1 MFYNY
6 KDVFHI
12 FKKFQRFHSNA
23 YIYDLEVYPSIW
35 DTLYYSAWGQKRQHQ
50 LIFQQPPYIFIFQFC
65 SVYWLY
71 NKISAVLFFLVF
83 VAMDKNFIYFQ
94 DDFTFCWVKWSVLC
108 KYKVPWKPRK
118 FSIFKCDFSPIFFYF
133 HCRCSIL
140 TSIMMHCNYQNS
152 ILNYQN
158 SILNLN
164 LEAMIIFQYFK
175 KPTYF
180 LTWCAYKRQ
189 QKSPSR
195 FWSFL
200 KMNS

>member
-1 MFYNY
+1 MITILILITIMNYNY
-6 KDVFHI
+6 NYNYNFDVFHI

-118 FSIFKCDFSPIFFYF
+118 FSIFKCDFFSHIFLFPLQMLHFDFNYDALQLPKF
-133 HCRCSIL
+133 NFELPKFNFEFEFGGNDHLSIL
-140 TSIMMHCNYQNS
+140 
-152 ILNYQN
+152 
-158 SILNLN
+158 
-164 LEAMIIFQYFK
+164 
-175 KPTYF
+175 
-180 LTWCAYKRQ
+180 
-189 QKSPSR
+189 
-195 FWSFL
+195 
-200 KMNS
+200 